1 MIRRALPSE
10 VDGLVAL
17 WERSVRATHGFLT
30 AADID
35 ELRPQVGDALA
46 DEALEL
52 WVLTGDD
59 DRALGFMALADD
71 DIAALFLEP
80 GARGR
85 GGGRRLVEHAQ
96 QLRRRDLTVDVNEQ
110 NPQAVGFYEAVGF
123 RVVGRSP
130 LDGAGRPF
138 PLLHMRRAATIG
150 TMQRNRS
157 VPQAAVVPVLIYP
170 DVRAAVA
177 WLEDALG
184 FVERVQIGDDHRAQ
198 LTYGDAALIVADVR
212 GVQVAPEP
220 ERATHVIMLRAE
232 DADAVVARARERGAV
247 VDMEPTDFEY
257 GERQAKLRDP
267 FGHHWTIS
275 QSIRDAAPEDWGG
288 ITRNGGH
295 PAA

>member
-1 MIRRALPSE
+1 MIRRARPTE
-10 VDGLVAL
+10 IDGLVVL
-17 WERSVRATHGFLT
+17 WERSVRATHDFLSEG
-30 AADID
+30 DID

-46 DEALEL
+46 DDGLEL
-52 WVLTGDD
+52 WVLTRDN
-59 DRALGFMALADD
+59 DRTLGFMALAGD
-71 DIAALFLEP
+71 DIAALFLDP
-80 GARGR
+80 DARGR

-96 QLRRRDLTVDVNEQ
+96 RLRRGDLTVDVNEQ

-123 RVVGRSP
+123 RVIGRSP
-130 LDGAGRPF
+130 LDGAGRSF
-138 PLLHMRRAATIG
+138 PLLHMRRTATIG
-150 TMQRNRS
+150 RMQQNRS
-157 VPQAAVVPVLIYP
+157 VPTAAVVPVLIYP

-184 FVERVQIGDDHRAQ
+184 FTERVQIGDDHRAQ
-198 LTYGDAALIVADVR
+198 LTYGGAGLIVADVR
-212 GVQVAPEP
+212 GVQVAPDP
-220 ERATHVIMLRAE
+220 EHATHVIMLRVE
-232 DADAVVARARERGAV
+232 DADAVVTRARERGAV

-257 GERQAKLRDP
+257 GERQAKLQDP